1 MYDKETDGM
10 KKKLKKSA
18 VLGIL
23 LSTAIAGGLTFM
35 RRK

>member
-1 MYDKETDGM
+1 MYDKESDGM

-23 LSTAIAGGLTFM
+23 LSTAIAGGG
-35 RRK
+35 